1 MNTLRIGL
9 VSISDRASSGVYQD
23 KGIPALE
30 EWLAR
35 ALTTPFELQTR
46 LIPDEQ
52 AIIEQTLCELVDE
65 MGCHLVLTTGGTG
78 PARRDVTPD
87 ATLAIADREMPGFGE
102 QMRQVSLHFV
112 PTAILSRQVGVIR
125 KQAGRIPRVF
135 INDLLARTDIV
146 DLIDAR
152 VKLKKQ
158 GKNFHACCPF
168 HNEKTPSFTVN
179 GEKQFYHC
187 FGCGAHGNAI
197 DFLMNYDKLEFVETV
212 EELAAM
218 HNLEV
223 PFEAGSGP
231 SQIERH
237 QRQTLYQLMDGLNTF
252 YQQSLQQPVAM
263 SARQYLEKRGLSH
276 EVIARFAIGF
286 APPGWDNV
294 LKRFGGNPENRQS
307 LIDAGMLVT
316 NDQGRSY
323 DRFRE
328 RVMFPIRDKRGRV
341 IGFGGRVLGND
352 TPKYL
357 NSPETDIF
365 HKGRQLYG
373 LYEAQQDNAEP
384 NRLLVVEGYMDVV
397 ALAQYGINYAVA
409 SLGTST
415 TADHIQLLFRAT
427 NNVICCYD
435 GDRAGRDAAWRAL
448 ETALPYMTDG
458 RQLRFMFLPDGEDPD
473 TLVRKE
479 GKEAFEARMEQAMPL
494 SAFLFN
500 SLMPQVDL
508 STPDGRA
515 RLSTLALPLISQVP
529 GETLRIYLRQE
540 LGNKLGILDDSQL
553 ERLMPK
559 AAESGV
565 SRPVPQLKRT
575 TMRILIGLLVQNPE
589 LATLVPPLENLDE
602 NKLPG
607 LGLFRELVNT
617 CLSQP
622 GLTTGQLLEHYR
634 GTNNAATLEKLSMWD
649 DIADKNIAEQ
659 TFTDSLNHMFDS
671 LLELRQEEL
680 IARERTHGL
689 SNEERLELWTL
700 NQELA
705 KK

>member
-1 MNTLRIGL
+1 M
-9 VSISDRASSGVYQD
+9 
-23 KGIPALE
+23 
-30 EWLAR
+30 
-35 ALTTPFELQTR
+35 
-46 LIPDEQ
+46 
-52 AIIEQTLCELVDE
+52 
-65 MGCHLVLTTGGTG
+65 
-78 PARRDVTPD
+78 
-87 ATLAIADREMPGFGE
+87 
-102 QMRQVSLHFV
+102 
-112 PTAILSRQVGVIR
+112 
-125 KQAGRIPRVF
+125 AGRIPRVF

-146 DLIDAR
+146 DLVDAR

-158 GKNFHACCPF
+158 GKNYHACCPF

-218 HNLEV
+218 HNLDV
-223 PFEAGSGP
+223 PYEAGSGP

-237 QRQTLYQLMDGLNTF
+237 QRQNLYQLLDGLSAF
-252 YQQSLQQPVAM
+252 YQQSLTQPNA
-263 SARQYLEKRGLSH
+263 SDAREYLSRRGLSAD
-276 EVIARFAIGF
+276 VISRFAIGY
-286 APPGWDNV
+286 APAGWDNV
-294 LKRFGGNPENRQS
+294 LKRFGGNEENRQS

-316 NDQGRSY
+316 NDRGRSY

-341 IGFGGRVLGND
+341 IGFGGRVLGD
-352 TPKYL
+352 GQPKYL

-373 LYEAQQDNAEP
+373 LYEAQQNSPEP
-384 NRLLVVEGYMDVV
+384 ARLLVVEGYMDVV
-397 ALAQYGINYAVA
+397 ALAQYDINYAVA

-415 TADHIQLLFRAT
+415 TADHIQLLFRVT

-479 GKEAFEARMEQAMPL
+479 GKDAFEARMEQAQPL
-494 SAFLFN
+494 STFLFN

-515 RLSTLALPLISQVP
+515 QLSTLALPLITQVP

-540 LGNKLGILDDSQL
+540 LGKKLGILDDSAL

-559 AAESGV
+559 QADAAV
-565 SRPVPQLKRT
+565 RTAPTLKRT
-575 TMRILIGLLVQNPE
+575 TMRILIGLLLQNPE
-589 LATLVPPLENLDE
+589 LAPQVPPLEALDKD
-602 NKLPG
+602 KLPG
-607 LGLFRELVNT
+607 LGLFAELVNT

-622 GLTTGQLLEHYR
+622 GLTTGQLLEQYR
-634 GTNNAATLEKLSMWD
+634 GTKEAATLEKLSMWD
-649 DIADKNIAEQ
+649 DIADKDIAEK

-671 LLELRQEEL
+671 MLEQRQEEL

-689 SNEERLELWTL
+689 SNEERRELWRL

>member
-1 MNTLRIGL
+1 M
-9 VSISDRASSGVYQD
+9 
-23 KGIPALE
+23 
-30 EWLAR
+30 
-35 ALTTPFELQTR
+35 
-46 LIPDEQ
+46 
-52 AIIEQTLCELVDE
+52 
-65 MGCHLVLTTGGTG
+65 
-78 PARRDVTPD
+78 
-87 ATLAIADREMPGFGE
+87 
-102 QMRQVSLHFV
+102 
-112 PTAILSRQVGVIR
+112 
-125 KQAGRIPRVF
+125 AGRIPRVF

-158 GKNFHACCPF
+158 GKNYHACCPF

-218 HNLEV
+218 HNLDV
-223 PFEAGSGP
+223 PYEAGSGP

-237 QRQTLYQLMDGLNTF
+237 QRQNLYQLLDGLNAF
-252 YQQSLQQPVAM
+252 YQQSLTQPTAHD
-263 SARQYLEKRGLSH
+263 AREYLSRRGLSAD
-276 EVIARFAIGF
+276 VISRFAIGY

-294 LKRFGGNPENRQS
+294 LKRFGGNDENRQS

-316 NDQGRSY
+316 NDKGRSY

-341 IGFGGRVLGND
+341 IGFGGRVLGD
-352 TPKYL
+352 GQPKYL

-373 LYEAQQDNAEP
+373 LYEAQLSSPEP
-384 NRLLVVEGYMDVV
+384 ARLLVVEGYMDVV
-397 ALAQYGINYAVA
+397 ALAQYDINYAVA

-448 ETALPYMTDG
+448 ETALPYMNDG

-479 GKEAFEARMEQAMPL
+479 GKDAFEARMEQAQPL
-494 SAFLFN
+494 STFLFN

-515 RLSTLALPLISQVP
+515 QLSTLALPLITQVP

-540 LGNKLGILDDSQL
+540 LGKKLGILDDSAL

-559 AAESGV
+559 QADATARAA
-565 SRPVPQLKRT
+565 PTLKRT
-575 TMRILIGLLVQNPE
+575 TMRILIGLLLQNPE
-589 LATLVPPLENLDE
+589 LAPQVPPLDALDK

-607 LGLFRELVNT
+607 LGLFAELVNT

-634 GTNNAATLEKLSMWD
+634 GTKEAATLEKLSMWD
-649 DIADKNIAEQ
+649 DIADKDIAEK

-671 LLELRQEEL
+671 MLELRQEEL

-689 SNEERLELWTL
+689 SSEERRELWRL

>member
-1 MNTLRIGL
+1 MRY
-9 VSISDRASSGVYQD
+9 SDD
-23 KGIPALE
+23 
-30 EWLAR
+30 
-35 ALTTPFELQTR
+35 
-46 LIPDEQ
+46 
-52 AIIEQTLCELVDE
+52 IIEEVR
-65 MGCHLVLTTGGTG
+65 M
-78 PARRDVTPD
+78 
-87 ATLAIADREMPGFGE
+87 
-102 QMRQVSLHFV
+102 
-112 PTAILSRQVGVIR
+112 
-125 KQAGRIPRVF
+125 K
-135 INDLLARTDIV
+135 NDIV
-146 DLIDAR
+146 DVVSQY
-152 VKLKKQ
+152 VKLNKR
-158 GKNFHACCPF
+158 GSTYFGLCPF
-168 HNEKTPSFTVN
+168 HNEKTPSFSVTPA
-179 GEKQFYHC
+179 KQMYYC
-187 FGCGAHGNAI
+187 FGCGAGGNV
-197 DFLMNYDKLEFVETV
+197 FNFVMEYENYTFGEALKHLADRAGVQLPKIEYSGEAKKKAERRAALLEINK
-212 EELAAM
+212 LAAGY
-218 HNLEV
+218 
-223 PFEAGSGP
+223 FY
-231 SQIERH
+231 
-237 QRQTLYQLMDGLNTF
+237 YQLRRESG
-252 YQQSLQQPVAM
+252 
-263 SARQYLEKRGLSH
+263 RQAHEYLTGRGLS
-276 EVIARFAIGF
+276 EETIRKFGLGYSDKYSDDLYKYLKSKNYSDELLRDSGLFNVDERRGMYDKFWNRVI
-286 APPGWDNV
+286 
-294 LKRFGGNPENRQS
+294 
-307 LIDAGMLVT
+307 
-316 NDQGRSY
+316 
-323 DRFRE
+323 
-328 RVMFPIRDKRGRV
+328 FPIMDVNNRV
-341 IGFGGRVLGND
+341 IGFGGRVMGD
-352 TPKYL
+352 GKPKYL

>member
-1 MNTLRIGL
+1 MGL
-9 VSISDRASSGVYQD
+9 
-23 KGIPALE
+23 
-30 EWLAR
+30 
-35 ALTTPFELQTR
+35 
-46 LIPDEQ
+46 
-52 AIIEQTLCELVDE
+52 
-65 MGCHLVLTTGGTG
+65 M
-78 PARRDVTPD
+78 
-87 ATLAIADREMPGFGE
+87 
-102 QMRQVSLHFV
+102 
-112 PTAILSRQVGVIR
+112 
-125 KQAGRIPRVF
+125 AGRIPRVF

-158 GKNFHACCPF
+158 GKNYHACCPF

-218 HNLEV
+218 HNLDV
-223 PFEAGSGP
+223 PYEAGSGP

-237 QRQTLYQLMDGLNTF
+237 QRQNLYQLLDGLNAF
-252 YQQSLQQPVAM
+252 YQQSLTQPTAHD
-263 SARQYLEKRGLSH
+263 AREYLSRRGLSAD
-276 EVIARFAIGF
+276 VISRFAIGY

-294 LKRFGGNPENRQS
+294 LKRFGGNDENRQS

-316 NDQGRSY
+316 NDKGRSY

-341 IGFGGRVLGND
+341 IGFGGRVLGD
-352 TPKYL
+352 GQPKYL

-373 LYEAQQDNAEP
+373 LYEAQLSSPEP
-384 NRLLVVEGYMDVV
+384 ARLLVVEGYMDVV
-397 ALAQYGINYAVA
+397 ALAQYDINYAVA

-448 ETALPYMTDG
+448 ETALPYMNDG
-458 RQLRFMFLPDGEDPD
+458 RQLRLMFLPDGEDPD

-479 GKEAFEARMEQAMPL
+479 GKDAFEARMEQAQPL
-494 SAFLFN
+494 SSFLFN

-515 RLSTLALPLISQVP
+515 QLSTLALPLITQVP

-540 LGNKLGILDDSQL
+540 LGKKLGILDDSAL

-559 AAESGV
+559 QADATARAA
-565 SRPVPQLKRT
+565 PTLKRT
-575 TMRILIGLLVQNPE
+575 TMRILIGLLLQNPE
-589 LATLVPPLENLDE
+589 LAPQVPPLDALDK

-607 LGLFRELVNT
+607 LGLFAELVNT

-634 GTNNAATLEKLSMWD
+634 GTKEAATLEKLSMWD
-649 DIADKNIAEQ
+649 DIADKDIAEK

-671 LLELRQEEL
+671 MLELRQEEL

-689 SNEERLELWTL
+689 SSEERRELWRL